1 MHFFFRGADFFPL
14 PFCLTAS
21 WFVVGILA
29 RLPHADRGGGFC
41 FFAGGASDS
50 ASGLSSSNWAV
61 PWVVA
66 DEWIDPVGLTGKQ
79 GAGMLP
85 ESPSVGI
92 GVVAVDWDE

>member
-1 MHFFFRGADFFPL
+1 MGL
-14 PFCLTAS
+14 
-21 WFVVGILA
+21 LA
-29 RLPHADRGGGFC
+29 RLPHADRGDGFF

-50 ASGLSSSNWAV
+50 ASGLFSSKWAV

-66 DEWIDPVGLTGKQ
+66 DEWIDSVGLIGKQ

-92 GVVAVDWDE
+92 GVVAVNGDE